1 MQPKEILNMKTQLK
15 GIALLLFGILLMLFS
30 IVDPW
35 IPIIDVPSLLAWPSG
50 PACGAAGLALAFKKE
65 KD

>member
-1 MQPKEILNMKTQLK
+1 MQPKETLNMKTQLK

-50 PACGAAGLALAFKKE
+50 LACGAAGLVLAFKKE

>member
-1 MQPKEILNMKTQLK
+1 MQPKETLNMKTQLK

-50 PACGAAGLALAFKKE
+50 PVCGAAGLVLAFKKE

>member
-1 MQPKEILNMKTQLK
+1 MKTQLK
-15 GIALLLFGILLMLFS
+15 GIAQLLFGILLMLFS

-35 IPIIDVPSLLAWPSG
+35 IPIIDVPSLPAWPSG
-50 PACGAAGLALAFKKE
+50 PACGAAGLVLAFKKE

>member
-1 MQPKEILNMKTQLK
+1 MKAQLR

-35 IPIIDVPSLLAWPSG
+35 IPIIDVPSLFAWPSG
-50 PACGAAGLALAFKKE
+50 LACGIAGLVLAFKKE
-65 KD
+65 RA

>member
-15 GIALLLFGILLMLFS
+15 GIALLRFGILLMLFS
-30 IVDPW
+30 IVDRW
-35 IPIIDVPSLLAWPSG
+35 IPMIDVPSLPAWPSG
-50 PACGAAGLALAFKKE
+50 LACGAAGLALAFKKE

>member
-1 MQPKEILNMKTQLK
+1 MKAQLR

-35 IPIIDVPSLLAWPSG
+35 IPIIDVPSLFAWP
-50 PACGAAGLALAFKKE
+50 
-65 KD
+65 

>member
-1 MQPKEILNMKTQLK
+1 MKTQLK

-50 PACGAAGLALAFKKE
+50 PACGAAGLVLAFKKE

>member
-1 MQPKEILNMKTQLK
+1 MKTQLK

-35 IPIIDVPSLLAWPSG
+35 IPIIDVPALLAWPSG
-50 PACGAAGLALAFKKE
+50 PACGAAGLVLALKKE